1 MGREDH
7 KREILNEIVTHS
19 SNQTTPDLKHVITNY
34 EQVLSNKIKKYF
46 PGRLER
52 GPLDKRCDKIKE
64 WMRQNLIDNPLD
76 EEKKEKYG
84 VDFAT
89 FLNTFSQDIVS
100 FIIAKSTD
108 SLFQLSLRLGSVW
121 GPFCSIF

>member
-84 VDFAT
+84 VLSHKYTIANLTAT
-89 FLNTFSQDIVS
+89 GVDNT
-100 FIIAKSTD
+100 A
-108 SLFQLSLRLGSVW
+108 LGIT
-121 GPFCSIF
+121 GHKML